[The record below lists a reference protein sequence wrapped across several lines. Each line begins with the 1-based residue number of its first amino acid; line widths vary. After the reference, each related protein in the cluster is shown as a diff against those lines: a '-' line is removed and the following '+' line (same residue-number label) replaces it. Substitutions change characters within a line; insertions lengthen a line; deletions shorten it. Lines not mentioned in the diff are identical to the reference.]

1 MDQYNPGQ
9 NNSNTGSGFGM
20 LNVIFVILGLFAIY
34 YLYRFLYTSKNTTA
48 TTLIQSQQSASMPPA
63 SLPTAPIPFE
73 GGEYS
78 VNTWIYVSSFNKNMN
93 TRKHILE
100 IKGQYF
106 STLLIALGAFKNTLT
121 VRTHSI
127 DVIQGFQS
135 GGSRGSGSRGS
146 GSRGSTVTTTHP
158 PNAGTTGSLAAADVD
173 ALLAPMAMD
182 DALLAPPICDL
193 PEIDLQ
199 RWTMVTVVLSG
210 RTIDVYLDG
219 KLARS
224 CTSSSYYK
232 VDPTGVTMNVVDR
245 GGFDGYIG
253 NTMAGAYS
261 MNPDE
266 IYRAYLSGPQGSSM
280 DIFAWIASIFNGAKT
295 A

>member
-1 MDQYNPGQ
+1 MDQYNGQ
-9 NNSNTGSGFGM
+9 SNSNTGSGFGM
-20 LNVIFVILGLFAIY
+20 LNVVFVILGLAAIY
-34 YLYRFLYTSKNTTA
+34 YLYTFLYTSKNTTA

-63 SLPTAPIPFE
+63 TPPTAPTPYE

-78 VNTWIYVSSFNKNMN
+78 VNTWIYISSFNKNRN

-100 IKGQYF
+100 LKGEYF
-106 STLLIALGAFKNTLT
+106 SSLLIALGAFKNTLT

-127 DVIQGFQS
+127 DVVQGFQS
-135 GGSRGSGSRGS
+135 GSGSSSGSRS
-146 GSRGSTVTTTHP
+146 GSSSATTTTAP
-158 PNAGTTGSLAAADVD
+158 PNAGTAGSLATEDVD
-173 ALLAPMAMD
+173 ALFAPMAMD
-182 DALLAPPICDL
+182 DDLLDTPPICDL

-199 RWTMVTVVLSG
+199 RWTMITVVLSG

-219 KLARS
+219 KLSRS

-232 VDPTGVTMNVVDR
+232 VDPTGVTMNLVDR

-266 IYRAYLSGPQGSSM
+266 IYRTYLSGPQGSSM
-280 DIFAWIASIFNGAKT
+280 NILAWIASLFKGSGT